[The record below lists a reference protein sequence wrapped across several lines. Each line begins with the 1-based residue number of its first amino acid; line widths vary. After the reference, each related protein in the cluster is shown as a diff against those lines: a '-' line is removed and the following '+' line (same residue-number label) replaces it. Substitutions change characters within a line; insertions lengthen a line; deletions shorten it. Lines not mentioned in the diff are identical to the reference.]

1 MSMAALS
8 DKRKNNDMAKRTHA
22 QPKDDITL
30 ATMRPIQRQVKTR
43 GLEFCVEQRG
53 DPKGVPIVFI
63 MGLSCQMTNWP
74 SSLLDGLAGQGYRV
88 IRFDNRDIGLS
99 EKVRSEHKLNLRSAF
114 LKYRLGLRP
123 KSSYTLDTM
132 ALDTVHILEALN
144 IESAHI
150 VGASMGGMIG
160 QILASLHP
168 EYVNTLTTMMSSTN
182 SPLLPPPSLALML
195 KLGFAKKGTD
205 KQDVIERWS
214 SFWQAVQSPKYP
226 VSKRD
231 IEAFISANYERSYS
245 AGGTLRQVQAIL
257 ATGDIASYS
266 KRIAA
271 PTLVIHGDCDPLL
284 RPVCAK
290 AIKKHVPDAKL
301 KLIKGMGHDLP
312 EPLVPH
318 FVELI
323 SEHISAPR

>member
-1 MSMAALS
+1 MTDLTDQQLNKSIGNRAHSRLKQD
-8 DKRKNNDMAKRTHA
+8 DKLGN
-22 QPKDDITL
+22 I
-30 ATMRPIQRQVKTR
+30 RPVQRQIKTK

-53 DPKGVPIVFI
+53 DPNGVPIVFI

-74 SSLLDGLAGQGYRV
+74 NSLLNGFAKQGYRV

-99 EKVRSEHKLNLRSAF
+99 EKVKSDHRVDIRQAF

-123 KSSYTLDTM
+123 KSSYTLDAM
-132 ALDTVHILEALN
+132 ALDTVHILDALN
-144 IESAHI
+144 IDSAHI

-168 EYVNTLTTMMSSTN
+168 EYVSTLTTMMSSTN
-182 SPLLPPPSLALML
+182 SPLLPPPSLELML
-195 KLGFAKKGTD
+195 KLGVSKKGTD
-205 KQDVIERWS
+205 KDTVIERWS
-214 SFWQAVQSPKYP
+214 SFWKAVQSPKYP
-226 VSKRD
+226 VPKRD

-257 ATGDIASYS
+257 ATGNIARYS
-266 KRIAA
+266 QKIAA
-271 PTLVIHGDCDPLL
+271 PTLVIHGDSDPLL
-284 RPVCAK
+284 KPACGK
-290 AIKKHVPDAKL
+290 AIKKHVPDATL

-312 EPLVPH
+312 EPLIPH

-323 SEHISAPR
+323 TEHISASS